1 MRSLISFLASR
12 NSPAIWAVTPR
23 TCSAFERP
31 VLSAVPSVIA
41 SASWQSLRAS
51 STPVRRS
58 AIRARPVSAFAV
70 TVGSPMPADREG
82 VIVERERAIVIASPE
97 RQEARLE
104 QGLSARRVRAIR
116 RRQSTIGPLG
126 TFLQPL
132 RRHPKRRER
141 AREAERL
148 VRPPFIDEPS
158 ERSEQFAVSLLDL
171 ERGGL

>member
-1 MRSLISFLASR
+1 QLPGFADESGRLAGAAADMRRIRRPRSIGSALGNRERLMAEPSR
-12 NSPAIWAVTPR
+12 LVDAGPSQRDPR
-23 TCSAFERP
+23 KTRQRFRRDGG
-31 VLSAVPSVIA
+31 IA
-41 SASWQSLRAS
+41 DA
-51 STPVRRS
+51 
-58 AIRARPVSAFAV
+58 
-70 TVGSPMPADREG
+70 PADREG
-82 VIVERERAIVIASPE
+82 LIVARERAIVIASPE

-158 ERSEQFAVSLLDL
+158 ERFEQFAVPLLDL
-171 ERGGL
+171 ERGGPAV

>member
-1 MRSLISFLASR
+1 
-12 NSPAIWAVTPR
+12 
-23 TCSAFERP
+23 
-31 VLSAVPSVIA
+31 
-41 SASWQSLRAS
+41 
-51 STPVRRS
+51 
-58 AIRARPVSAFAV
+58 
-70 TVGSPMPADREG
+70 
-82 VIVERERAIVIASPE
+82 VERERAIVIASPE

-158 ERSEQFAVSLLDL
+158 ERSEQFAVSLLDPG
-171 ERGGL
+171 RGGLAVQAAEARHRLFGEMRADTPPPSPARANRIAAPQ